1 MDRNW
6 TKSLFGWTTKGLLSL
21 AVAGTLWSAPAV
33 HAAAP
38 SLDTIRVAMFL
49 DLGSQYKSTTNA
61 VTLKSAEALTAS
73 LLASGAQ
80 QALINIPANQQV
92 RMSVDTYRV
101 KVLETTDWKTASEAA
116 KTASDE

>member
-73 LLASGAQ
+73 RCIRCTAGFDKHPSKPAGP
-80 QALINIPANQQV
+80 NECGYIP
-92 RMSVDTYRV
+92 R
-101 KVLETTDWKTASEAA
+101 
-116 KTASDE
+116 